1 MNLPDVISDEG
12 NLRATDRILALEV
25 IDGKA
30 AKSSTGLLDTRLFT
44 GKQKLHLKMDLQS
57 GLWSFQYDS
66 NGVLPEALQGR
77 FTSFSKGLEHAEM
90 YFAKRNVRVT
100 EIID

>member
-1 MNLPDVISDEG
+1 MIPDIINDEG
-12 NLRATDRILALEV
+12 NLRATDRILELEV

-30 AKSSTGLLDTRLFT
+30 AKSSTGLLDPRLFT

-57 GLWSFQYDS
+57 NLWSFQYDQ
-66 NGVLPEALQGR
+66 NGILPEPLRGR
-77 FTSFSKGLEHAEM
+77 FTSFTKGLEHAQL
-90 YFAKRNVRVT
+90 YFAKRNVKVR